1 METLVVVLLF
11 MLGLLIIIKGG
22 DWFVES
28 AVWLAKVTGIPNV
41 LIGATIVSIA
51 TTLPELLVSSI
62 ATYNHF
68 YDVAIGNVVGSMICN
83 IGLILGLTAI
93 ISPVRI
99 SRTSFSIKSIFMLFC
114 CILLLFLARN
124 RIISPQE
131 GTLFITLFGVYILM
145 TIVEFRKRDRNVMK
159 EYEQIRYGGRRSTLK
174 FGLKFLIGALFIT
187 VGARLLVTN
196 GVAIAKL
203 IGIPE
208 QVVSLTLIALG
219 TSLPE
224 LITAISSV
232 IKKQQGISVGNI
244 IGANVLNM
252 VMVLGLSSKI
262 GSQGIVISYQ
272 NVMLGATI
280 YNIPQTLYLDLPV
293 SLLLMT
299 ILVIG
304 GILLRKI
311 NRAIGIM
318 LFGIYC
324 SYLFVLARLFM

>member
-1 METLVVVLLF
+1 MGTTGVILLF
-11 MLGLLIIIKGG
+11 IVGLLIIIKGG

-62 ATYNHF
+62 ATYQHY
-68 YDVAIGNVVGSMICN
+68 YDVAVGNVVGSIVCN

-93 ISPVRI
+93 VSPVLI
-99 SRTSFSIKSIFMLFC
+99 QKLSFSVKSSFMLLTCMVLYYLAFNRMITPGEGNIFL
-114 CILLLFLARN
+114 ILFAIYIAINVLEFTRRGKYINKDLQIVTYDRSHSFRY
-124 RIISPQE
+124 ISKFIF
-131 GTLFITLFGVYILM
+131 GTLFIT
-145 TIVEFRKRDRNVMK
+145 
-159 EYEQIRYGGRRSTLK
+159 
-174 FGLKFLIGALFIT
+174 A
-187 VGARLLVTN
+187 GARLLVSN
-196 GVAIAKL
+196 GVKIAEI

-224 LITAISSV
+224 LTTAITSV

-252 VMVLGLSSKI
+252 VMVLGISSKI
-262 GSQGIVISYQ
+262 GGQGIVLSYQ

-280 YNIPQTLYLDLPV
+280 YNVPQTLYLDLPIA
-293 SLLLMT
+293 LLLM
-299 ILVIG
+299 VIITVG
-304 GILLRKI
+304 GFLTGKI
-311 NRAIGIM
+311 SRPLGFAV
-318 LFGIYC
+318 FGVYC
-324 SYLFVLARLFM
+324 TYLFILARLFM